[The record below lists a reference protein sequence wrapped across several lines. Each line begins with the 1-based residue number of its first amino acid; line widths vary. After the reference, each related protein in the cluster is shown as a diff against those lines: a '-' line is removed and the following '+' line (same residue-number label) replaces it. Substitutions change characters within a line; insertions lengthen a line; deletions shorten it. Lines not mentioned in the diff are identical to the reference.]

1 MSPAHYRCLPPL
13 LRPLVDKFYRGHR
26 SPMRSQAG
34 DELWVA
40 ESEGE
45 IVAALSLRVVTG
57 GQWLTGLFV
66 APARRHQGVAAQ
78 LLRHSLAAHPEPVW
92 LFCHPDLR
100 TFYRRLGFVDCQAL
114 PSELTERLARYQRSK
129 PLVSLRVN

>member
-1 MSPAHYRCLPPL
+1 MSRIHCRCLLPL

-26 SPMRSQAG
+26 SPMRSQTG

-45 IVAALSLRVVTG
+45 IVAALGLRAVTD

-66 APARRHQGVAAQ
+66 APVWRCQGVAAQ

-100 TFYRRLGFVDCQAL
+100 IFYQRLGFVDCQTL
-114 PSELTERLARYQRSK
+114 PPELAERLARYQRNKS
-129 PLVSLRVN
+129 LVSLRIN

>member
-1 MSPAHYRCLPPL
+1 MSRIHYRCLLPL
-13 LRPLVDKFYRGHR
+13 LRPLVDKFYRSHR

-45 IVAALSLRVVTG
+45 IVAALGLRAVTG

-66 APARRHQGVAAQ
+66 APMWRCQGVAAQ

-100 TFYRRLGFVDCQAL
+100 IFYQRLGFVDCQTL
-114 PSELTERLARYQRSK
+114 PPELAERLARYQRNKS
-129 PLVSLRVN
+129 LVSLRIN